1 MKEIIKKN
9 EINNLLKSF
18 EKAIVRKLVSENFCK
33 KIKINQELKGIKAT

>member
-18 EKAIVRKLVSENFCK
+18 EKAIIRKLVSEKFCK
-33 KIKINQELKGIKAT
+33 NIKINQ